1 MKRGDKAQ
9 GNQSRGDEVRG
20 DEVRGDEVRGDEVR
34 GDEVRGI
41 EILRCGAQTPID
53 RLRGQR
59 TDRLCFLSRRRP
71 RLGASPHSVGFQSH
85 ALHLRAIHLRA
96 SLTALLAL
104 LLFSGTAWAS
114 PPPAPV
120 DKHFY
125 DYDAAAPFAVTQ
137 VPDKEAMAEVGGD
150 IRVTRVTYP
159 SPVVTP
165 YPANNSVTAFLFQ
178 PNTPGPHPV
187 MLVEHE
193 WLPVKLTN
201 EFVLCATLA
210 RAGVAAFLVVQ
221 PYSYNRRVTPRVE
234 DVELLS
240 GSDAQTVAAVRQAVL
255 DNRRAL
261 DWLQTRPDIDPAKM
275 GVAGISLG
283 GILAPLIAG
292 VDHRARVLVTIV
304 GGGDVS
310 DLVYDSFITYGL
322 RPSLLYHGV
331 TFDSIKC
338 DYVNIEPTNWLSGFD
353 PRNAILFNGRFD
365 VFVNPQ
371 MAHHLANALGGAPI
385 VWIPTGHYG
394 TVFATKKIEAIG
406 AEFVRSRFGLS
417 AAPFTAPKTLSAP
430 TIKLGLLFGGQEGV
444 SPLAAYQL
452 ITVGPGA
459 RYSVDG
465 QATLHGLAIAPSFRI
480 DESNSLGLE
489 VPLLHGKPRTRLF
502 YSFTFTL

>member
-1 MKRGDKAQ
+1 MLIKVVFNERG
-9 GNQSRGDEVRG
+9 V
-20 DEVRGDEVRGDEVR
+20 
-34 GDEVRGI
+34 
-41 EILRCGAQTPID
+41 EILRCEAMTPSV

-59 TDRLCFLSRRRP
+59 LKLY
-71 RLGASPHSVGFQSH
+71 
-85 ALHLRAIHLRA
+85 RAF
-96 SLTALLAL
+96 LLAL
-104 LLFSGTAWAS
+104 LFAAPFGAAVHAA
-114 PPPAPV
+114 PQPAQV
-120 DKHFY
+120 DPHFY
-125 DYDAAAPFAVTQ
+125 DYDAHAPFAVTQ
-137 VPDKEAMAEVGGD
+137 TPDKEAQTEVGGD
-150 IRVTRVTYP
+150 IQVTQVTYP

-165 YPANNSVTAFLFQ
+165 YPINNIVTGYLFK
-178 PNTPGPHPV
+178 PNTPGPYPV

-193 WLPVKLTN
+193 WLPVNLSN

-221 PYSYNRRVTPRVE
+221 PYSYNRRPLPRIP

-240 GSDAQTVAAVRQAVL
+240 GNSQQTVAAVRQAVL

-261 DWLQTRPDIDPAKM
+261 DWLQTRPDIDPARM

-292 VDHRARVLVTIV
+292 VDHRVSVLVTIV

-322 RPSLLYHGV
+322 RPALLYRGES
-331 TFDSIKC
+331 FDNLKRE
-338 DYVNIEPTNWLSGFD
+338 YVNIEPTNWLHGFD
-353 PRNAILFNGRFD
+353 PKNALLFNGRFD
-365 VFVNPQ
+365 VFVNPKQ
-371 MAHHLANALGGAPI
+371 AHHLARALGGAPI

-394 TVFATKKIEAIG
+394 TVFAEKGIEAVG
-406 AEFVRSRFGLS
+406 AKFIRSRFGLDS
-417 AAPFTAPKTLSAP
+417 APFKPPSSISAP

-444 SPLAAYQL
+444 SPLVAYQL
-452 ITVGPGA
+452 ITAGPGA
-459 RYSVDG
+459 RYSLDG
-465 QATLHGLAIAPSFRI
+465 QLTLHGFSIAPSFRV

>member
-1 MKRGDKAQ
+1 M
-9 GNQSRGDEVRG
+9 
-20 DEVRGDEVRGDEVR
+20 
-34 GDEVRGI
+34 
-41 EILRCGAQTPID
+41 L
-53 RLRGQR
+53 
-59 TDRLCFLSRRRP
+59 FLSTTVIAAP
-71 RLGASPHSVGFQSH
+71 QP
-85 ALHLRAIHLRA
+85 
-96 SLTALLAL
+96 T
-104 LLFSGTAWAS
+104 
-114 PPPAPV
+114 PV
-120 DKHFY
+120 DPHFY
-125 DYDAAAPFAVTQ
+125 DYDASAPFTVTQ
-137 VPDKEAMAEVGGD
+137 TPDKEAMTETGGD
-150 IRVTRVTYP
+150 IRVTRVSYP

-165 YPANNSVTAFLFQ
+165 YPVNNVVTAYLFR
-178 PNTPGPHPV
+178 PNTPGPYPV

-193 WLPVKLTN
+193 WLPVTLTN

-221 PYSYNRRVTPRVE
+221 PYSYNRRILPRVE

-240 GSDAQTVAAVRQAVL
+240 GDTHQTVAAVRQAVL

-261 DWLQTRPDIDPAKM
+261 DWLQTRPYIDPTRM

-292 VDHRARVLVTIV
+292 VDHRAKVLVTIV

-331 TFDSIKC
+331 TFDSLKR

-353 PRNAILFNGRFD
+353 PKNALLFNGRFD
-365 VFVNPQ
+365 VFVNPKQ
-371 MAHHLANALGGAPI
+371 AHHLANALGGAPI

-394 TVFATKKIEAIG
+394 TVFAEKKIEAVG
-406 AEFVRSRFGLS
+406 AQFVRSRFGLS
-417 AAPFTAPKTLSAP
+417 TAPFTPPSSLPAP

-444 SPLAAYQL
+444 SPIIAKQL
-452 ITVGPGA
+452 LTGGPGD

-465 QATLHGLAIAPSFRI
+465 HLTLHGISVAPSFRI
-480 DESNSLGLE
+480 DESNSLGVE
-489 VPLLHGKPRTRLF
+489 FPLLHGRPKARLF

>member
-1 MKRGDKAQ
+1 LNGRRIDERGNKF
-9 GNQSRGDEVRG
+9 
-20 DEVRGDEVRGDEVR
+20 
-34 GDEVRGI
+34 
-41 EILRCGAQTPID
+41 LRLGLLGCGAQKPIV
-53 RLRGQR
+53 RLSGQEENGC
-59 TDRLCFLSRRRP
+59 DNSVFCPRRRTLDTSP
-71 RLGASPHSVGFQSH
+71 RAFQSY
-85 ALHLRAIHLRA
+85 AFLLVF
-96 SLTALLAL
+96 LLAA
-104 LLFSGTAWAS
+104 LFGAGVHAA
-114 PPPAPV
+114 PQPAPINP
-120 DKHFY
+120 HFY
-125 DYDAAAPFAVTQ
+125 DYDAHAPFTVTQ
-137 VPDKEAMAEVGGD
+137 TPDKEAQAEVGGD
-150 IRVTRVTYP
+150 IQVTCVTYP

-165 YPANNSVTAFLFQ
+165 YPVDNLVTGFLFH

-193 WLPVKLTN
+193 WLPVNLNN

-221 PYSYNRRVTPRVE
+221 PYSYNRRLLPRVP

-240 GSDAQTVAAVRQAVL
+240 GDTQQTVAAVRQAVL

-261 DWLQTRPDIDPAKM
+261 DWLQSRPDIDPTRM

-331 TFDSIKC
+331 TFDSLKH
-338 DYVNIEPTNWLSGFD
+338 DYANIEPTNWLQGFD
-353 PRNAILFNGRFD
+353 PKNALLFNGRFD
-365 VFVNPQ
+365 VFVNPKQ
-371 MAHHLANALGGAPI
+371 AHHLAKALGGAPI

-394 TVFATKKIEAIG
+394 TVFAEKRIEAVG
-406 AEFVRSRFGLS
+406 AKFVRSRFGLDPT
-417 AAPFTAPKTLSAP
+417 PFTPPSSIPAP
-430 TIKLGLLFGGQEGV
+430 TIKIGLLFGGQEGV
-444 SPLAAYQL
+444 SPMIADQL
-452 ITVGPGA
+452 VTGGPGA

-465 QATLHGLAIAPSFRI
+465 QLTLHGLSLAPSFRI
-480 DESNSLGLE
+480 DESNSLGFE
-489 VPLLHGKPRTRLF
+489 FPLLHGSNIRKPRLF